1 MHLYIYIH
9 TLICICIAQSK
20 SENLTLW
27 ILKYFCC
34 TNCKASIFWMTIKH
48 LMHEL
53 ISDTQLLESITVL
66 KVYSN
71 KDSSLVLDV
80 NNHGNFYSLF

>member
-1 MHLYIYIH
+1 
-9 TLICICIAQSK
+9 
-20 SENLTLW
+20 
-27 ILKYFCC
+27 
-34 TNCKASIFWMTIKH
+34 MTIKH
-48 LMHEL
+48 LMHKL